1 MKKDVAVEKFN
12 RFVKSKNLRS
22 TSQRSLIVDE
32 FLNMGEHI
40 SSEELYDRLKKMDPT
55 IGQATVYR
63 TLKLLV
69 ESNIALQMDFGD
81 GVLRFEINDESK
93 HHDHL
98 ICESCGLKLE
108 VIDPRIEALQSELAN
123 HHGFTLNRH
132 RLYLFGLCKNCKKK

>member
-63 TLKLLV
+63 TLK
-69 ESNIALQMDFGD
+69 
-81 GVLRFEINDESK
+81 
-93 HHDHL
+93 
-98 ICESCGLKLE
+98 
-108 VIDPRIEALQSELAN
+108 
-123 HHGFTLNRH
+123 
-132 RLYLFGLCKNCKKK
+132 